1 MNRFK
6 KIYIL
11 LGVLVAVCIAAIIVI
26 QVEDHKEQI
35 QNSEQIILE
44 LASDDIQSLS
54 WEYDSVTL
62 AFHKEDGQWLYDED
76 EAFPVDEAKINELLA
91 QFESFG
97 VSFIIEE
104 VEDYG
109 QYGLDDPVCT
119 INLSTAEQTYQIIL
133 GNYSEMDSERYVS
146 IGDGNVYLVAD
157 DPLNY
162 FDLTISD
169 LIDHDEIPVFDLVSE
184 IQFAGVENYEIVYE
198 EDSPDT
204 YCADD
209 IYFAQLNGNNLPLD
223 TSLVNSYLNTISALN
238 LNNYVT
244 YNATAEEL
252 QSYGLD
258 DPELTVTIDYTVENE
273 NGEELEETFV
283 MHISR
288 DPQERQAV
296 EAAEDAGDGSA
307 EETADEEEITAY
319 VRIGDSQIIYQLS
332 AYNYEQLMAASYDSL
347 RHQEV
352 FTADFDQVYQI
363 DIALE
368 DNEHTITAELDGEEY
383 IYYYQD
389 EEVDISSLQYAL
401 EALTAAEFTDE
412 QPTQKMEIS
421 LILSFDNENYQQIEI
436 ELYRYDG
443 TYCLAVLD
451 GEPISLVERSYV
463 VDLIEAVNAIVL
475 N

>member
-1 MNRFK
+1 
-6 KIYIL
+6 
-11 LGVLVAVCIAAIIVI
+11 
-26 QVEDHKEQI
+26 
-35 QNSEQIILE
+35 
-44 LASDDIQSLS
+44 
-54 WEYDSVTL
+54 
-62 AFHKEDGQWLYDED
+62 
-76 EAFPVDEAKINELLA
+76 
-91 QFESFG
+91 
-97 VSFIIEE
+97 
-104 VEDYG
+104 
-109 QYGLDDPVCT
+109 
-119 INLSTAEQTYQIIL
+119 
-133 GNYSEMDSERYVS
+133 
-146 IGDGNVYLVAD
+146 
-157 DPLNY
+157 
-162 FDLTISD
+162 
-169 LIDHDEIPVFDLVSE
+169 
-184 IQFAGVENYEIVYE
+184 
-198 EDSPDT
+198 
-204 YCADD
+204 
-209 IYFAQLNGNNLPLD
+209 
-223 TSLVNSYLNTISALN
+223 
-238 LNNYVT
+238 
-244 YNATAEEL
+244 
-252 QSYGLD
+252 
-258 DPELTVTIDYTVENE
+258 
-273 NGEELEETFV
+273 

-421 LILSFDNENYQQIEI
+421 LILSLDNENYPQIEI